1 MSQKGTYL
9 IKELFDQDYGT
20 AGNINDAFGG
30 STTYQPGDTIGNTDI
45 ELYQND
51 WTIDEND
58 IK

>member
-1 MSQKGTYL
+1 MMKIHFYCIFQ
-9 IKELFDQDYGT
+9 IKDYGT
-20 AGNINDAFGG
+20 SGNINDAFGG

-45 ELYQND
+45 ELYQKD